1 MRKSVSKILA
11 IGLACVFIGGSASK
25 ANALEAVIQHT
36 EPQIE
41 KFGNEVAR
49 LITNGDFELLKARI
63 DFSALTE
70 RANKNLPAS
79 EKFEIKATRGAID
92 RYMITQKLMFAEG
105 FEAQLHKV
113 VVTNDEPRIWIRID
127 NDVDVTYVQLVVSK
141 TGVAP
146 VMVDFYET
154 TTGEFFSESIGRLIP
169 LSRAAQKANDQSFT
183 EDIKTAAAM
192 TVALANEDYQ
202 EVLTLYEKLSA
213 MKTERT
219 VQVVR
224 LQAASGLDA
233 ATLERVITEFEKT
246 IPNDI
251 ASNLSLVYP
260 YIDLEKYDKAM
271 ASVDLVDAGVQND
284 PYLNLLRADVRE
296 SANDVAGAK
305 KFLLTGLNADPTLE
319 DLANRMCDYAVYEN
333 NFAETK
339 RWLLHLEK
347 HCGYEF
353 EADLDNSESFEAF
366 KKSPEYQAWLKEK
379 KP

>member
-1 MRKSVSKILA
+1 M
-11 IGLACVFIGGSASK
+11 
-25 ANALEAVIQHT
+25 
-36 EPQIE
+36 
-41 KFGNEVAR
+41 
-49 LITNGDFELLKARI
+49 KARI